1 MIPLGNTQPIAE
13 QPNNA
18 FNTPIKQ
25 TKQTQEVSPIFS
37 ESPSKPKT
45 KIADFEICG
54 FVGEGAYAKV
64 YLVKHKVTSKMY
76 AAKVID
82 KDNVRLVMPLH
93 RRETMRKSERKEQ

>member
-1 MIPLGNTQPIAE
+1 MNPLGNTQPIAA
-13 QPNNA
+13 QPSNA

-25 TKQTQEVSPIFS
+25 TKQIQEISPIFS

-82 KDNVRLVMPLH
+82 KDNVRLVISLL
-93 RRETMRKSERKEQ
+93 RKETMHKLEQKE